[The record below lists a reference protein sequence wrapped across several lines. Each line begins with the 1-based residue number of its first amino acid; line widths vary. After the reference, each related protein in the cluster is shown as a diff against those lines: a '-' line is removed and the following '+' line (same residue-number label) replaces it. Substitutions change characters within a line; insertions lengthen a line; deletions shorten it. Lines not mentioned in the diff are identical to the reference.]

1 MSRGG
6 GRRASNF
13 HGSLRK
19 SKRDP
24 GMQKTSQVPTGG
36 LPGQSFLLPGLQG
49 RHVTHTW
56 TVPPSPTFYS
66 PSFLTSLSHLPFSV
80 IPCPLPLCVRP
91 FLLIPFHSRSLGS
104 PHGPAS
110 VWSARTGVRA
120 AEEMQ
125 GTCSGLG
132 ALELSYNVRLDV
144 LKGIPTGA
152 LGTCGRG
159 GLESL
164 PR

>member
-1 MSRGG
+1 MASLGNPFFFLGFRGG
-6 GRRASNF
+6 T
-13 HGSLRK
+13 SLI
-19 SKRDP
+19 
-24 GMQKTSQVPTGG
+24 
-36 LPGQSFLLPGLQG
+36 PGQCRPP
-49 RHVTHTW
+49 
-56 TVPPSPTFYS
+56 PPSTHLPFS
-66 PSFLTSLSHLPFSV
+66 PPFLTSLSHLPFSV

-132 ALELSYNVRLDV
+132 ALKLSYNVRLDV